1 MKWPALAGHFI
12 FRKVHLCFEVC
23 WLTKTIEVGR
33 YHSWVVKNPVPENF
47 TLLAED
53 LNGQIMAMKHNF
65 YPIYGVQF
73 HPESIASQEG
83 KKIVNEFIRI
93 TEGQNI

>member
-1 MKWPALAGHFI
+1 M
-12 FRKVHLCFEVC
+12 
-23 WLTKTIEVGR
+23 GR

-53 LNGQIMAMKHNF
+53 FNGQIMAMKHNF

-73 HPESIASQEG
+73 HPESVLTPFG
-83 KKIVNEFIRI
+83 KKILKNWIEIK
-93 TEGQNI
+93 